1 MTIQT
6 IATIS
11 NSFKT
16 FLQSGNYES
25 AILKLMNKSSRVF
38 PHFYEHKEKQSHG
51 ECDFISYEGD
61 ENRLVKYDAKLPFD
75 KKEGALIC
83 SKKADFVKWIEYMM
97 GEASE
102 FSNCMIK
109 NRGIHNV
116 NEIQLYKTIDKR
128 LCSIKEDENVIFF
141 FPYPITHDG
150 EDMLFTRMASD
161 TLSAIY
167 NQLKSEDKV
176 GTRKI
181 YVIYPSMDRKIALRC
196 LNNNVREYLPSAEI
210 SQHIS
215 YEFQVHTT

>member
-25 AILKLMNKSSRVF
+25 AILKLMNESSRVF
-38 PHFYEHKEKQSHG
+38 PHSYGHNDNQSHG

-61 ENRLVKYDAKLPFD
+61 EKRLVKYDAKLPFD

-83 SKKADFVKWIEYMM
+83 SKKADFIKWFDFMIS
-97 GEASE
+97 EASE
-102 FSNCMIK
+102 FNSCMIR

-116 NEIQLYKTIDKR
+116 NEIQLYRTIDKR
-128 LCSIKEDENVIFF
+128 LATIKEDENVIFF

-150 EDMLFTRMASD
+150 EGMFFTQLASD
-161 TLSAIY
+161 ILSAIFD
-167 NQLKSEDKV
+167 QLNREGKV
-176 GTRKI
+176 GARKI
-181 YVIYPSMDRKIALRC
+181 YVIYPSMDQKLALRC
-196 LNNNVREYLPSAEI
+196 LNNNIREFLPSAEI

-215 YEFQVHTT
+215 YEFHVSK

>member
-1 MTIQT
+1 MTIRA

-16 FLQSGNYES
+16 FLQSSNYES
-25 AILKLMNKSSRVF
+25 EILKLMNDSSRVF
-38 PHFYEHKEKQSHG
+38 PHSYEHNVKQSHE

-61 ENRLVKYDAKLPFD
+61 ENQLVKYDAKLPFD
-75 KKEGALIC
+75 KKEGTLIC
-83 SKKADFVKWIEYMM
+83 SKKADFLKWIEYMM
-97 GEASE
+97 GESSE

-128 LCSIKEDENVIFF
+128 LGSIKEDENAIFF

-150 EDMLFTRMASD
+150 AGMLFTQMASD
-161 TLSAIY
+161 ILSAIY
-167 NQLKSEDKV
+167 DQLKREGKV
-176 GTRKI
+176 GARRI

-196 LNNNVREYLPSAEI
+196 LNNNAREYLPSAEI

-215 YEFQVHTT
+215 YEFQIKTP

>member
-16 FLQSGNYES
+16 FLQNGNYES
-25 AILKLMNKSSRVF
+25 AILTLMNESSRVF
-38 PHFYEHKEKQSHG
+38 PHSYEHNEKQSHG
-51 ECDFISYEGD
+51 ECDFFSYEGD
-61 ENRLVKYDAKLPFD
+61 EKQLVKYDTKLPFD

-83 SKKADFVKWIEYMM
+83 SKKADFLKWIEFMM
-97 GEASE
+97 DEASE

-128 LCSIKEDENVIFF
+128 LRSIKDDENAIFF

-150 EDMLFTRMASD
+150 EGMLYTQMAAD
-161 TLSAIY
+161 ILSAIY
-167 NQLKSEDKV
+167 DQLNTEGKV
-176 GTRKI
+176 GTRRI
-181 YVIYPSMDRKIALRC
+181 YVIYPSIDQKIALRC

-215 YEFQVHTT
+215 YEFQISK